1 MANKKV
7 DTLIKRIDAA
17 LVELCELLD
26 LEHISAYIINGNVMI
41 TDYTDLSNK
50 QINYY
55 RGANNE

>member
-1 MANKKV
+1 MKNKKV
-7 DTLIKRIDAA
+7 DTLIKCIDAA

-26 LEHISAYIINGNVMI
+26 LEHISACIINGNVMI